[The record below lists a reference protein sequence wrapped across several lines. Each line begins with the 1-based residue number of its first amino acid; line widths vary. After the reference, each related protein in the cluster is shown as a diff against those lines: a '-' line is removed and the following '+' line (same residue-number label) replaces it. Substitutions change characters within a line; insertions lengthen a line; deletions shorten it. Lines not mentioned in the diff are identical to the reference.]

1 MDALAAITLRRS
13 TGRLSAPGPT
23 PEQLSTILDAAACA
37 PDHGELHPWRFVILE
52 GEAKDD
58 FGQVLAAAYLE
69 RCRAEGVDPI
79 EGKLEKE
86 RTKLGRAPTVVIVAV
101 EPHSGVI
108 PTIEQ
113 VSAVAAATQNLLLA
127 ATALGIGSMWR
138 TGEPCYDPLVRAA
151 IGLPETALMLG
162 FIYLGT
168 AADGALQGPRPD
180 RVADGTVRRLTPGA
194 PPR

>member
-1 MDALAAITLRRS
+1 M
-13 TGRLSAPGPT
+13 
-23 PEQLSTILDAAACA
+23 
-37 PDHGELHPWRFVILE
+37 ILE

-101 EPHSGVI
+101 EPQSGVI

-113 VSAVAAATQNLLLA
+113 VSAVAAATQNMLLA
-127 ATALGIGSMWR
+127 ATALGVGSMWR

>member
-86 RTKLGRAPTVVIVAV
+86 RTKLGRAPR
-101 EPHSGVI
+101 S
-108 PTIEQ
+108 
-113 VSAVAAATQNLLLA
+113 
-127 ATALGIGSMWR
+127 
-138 TGEPCYDPLVRAA
+138 
-151 IGLPETALMLG
+151 
-162 FIYLGT
+162 
-168 AADGALQGPRPD
+168 
-180 RVADGTVRRLTPGA
+180 
-194 PPR
+194 